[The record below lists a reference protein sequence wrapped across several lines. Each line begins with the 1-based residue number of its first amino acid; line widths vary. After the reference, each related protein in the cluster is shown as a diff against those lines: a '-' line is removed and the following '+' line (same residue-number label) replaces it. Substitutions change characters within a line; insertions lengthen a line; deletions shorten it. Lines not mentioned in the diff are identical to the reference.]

1 MAATS
6 LMSLSPLRPTS
17 DEEDEKPKAFLSLD
31 VSFPDARAPL
41 MAAPTLAE
49 EAPAAVLKA
58 VDAVEVPVVDA
69 DVDDKTDTTGAE
81 PVVVEAAP
89 PTGGKEMVNW
99 IGWVGKSPA
108 DVAASAE
115 ASVILAAAF
124 PLSVCWAAFALGV
137 ALLAAVGRGGR
148 GEGVTIPA
156 GEAPIAFGVMTLTGV
171 PAPMGRTVCT
181 WVGPALTRLITD
193 GCCWEMVPATAP
205 TDAMTGGRIPSIV
218 SSRVAKDCLKY
229 GKLFCKTR
237 KTNADEKLR
246 TFS

>member
-89 PTGGKEMVNW
+89 PTGGKEMVN
-99 IGWVGKSPA
+99 
-108 DVAASAE
+108 
-115 ASVILAAAF
+115 
-124 PLSVCWAAFALGV
+124 
-137 ALLAAVGRGGR
+137 
-148 GEGVTIPA
+148 
-156 GEAPIAFGVMTLTGV
+156 
-171 PAPMGRTVCT
+171 
-181 WVGPALTRLITD
+181 
-193 GCCWEMVPATAP
+193 
-205 TDAMTGGRIPSIV
+205 
-218 SSRVAKDCLKY
+218 
-229 GKLFCKTR
+229 
-237 KTNADEKLR
+237 
-246 TFS
+246 